1 MRENVLYCDK
11 CFKTVTAVK
20 CSECGSLIKG
30 KNRVEAMGQFY
41 HPRHFVCFNCKCQ
54 LVKPLFVKKMV
65 SVNGVCSNY
74 GFCPDCANKLN
85 NTICSECCQTL
96 DDKLVYEN
104 GSYVHADCSSAEGE
118 RKPSNLPISV
128 STSSAEEE
136 KQVNDHVAPLSEA
149 VEPQSIAVEPIAP
162 TKLQSIPM
170 SAKSVSGTTAPL
182 RPSYRPSQY
191 HAAHLVRPEDV
202 VSSEPL
208 SHMAGF
214 DTVGSVVK
222 RSEAFGKE
230 EDLPVPKKQFDDPQ
244 FVSQGAI
251 QERVQTFGTKETPV
265 EESEKKFDD
274 PDFVSQGAIQERVQA
289 FGRKEMPVEEPAKKL
304 NDPDFVSQGSMAD
317 RVKAFGKK
325 EDIPVPEES
334 AKKLDD
340 ADFVSQGS
348 MADRVKAFGKKEDIP
363 VPEESAKKLD
373 DADFVSQG
381 SMADRVK
388 AFGKKENL
396 PVPEEP
402 KEDPDFIPQGS
413 MAERMKAF
421 ENQSEE
427 PKEA

>member
-1 MRENVLYCDK
+1 MP
-11 CFKTVTAVK
+11 
-20 CSECGSLIKG
+20 
-30 KNRVEAMGQFY
+30 Q
-41 HPRHFVCFNCKCQ
+41 
-54 LVKPLFVKKMV
+54 
-65 SVNGVCSNY
+65 SV
-74 GFCPDCANKLN
+74 
-85 NTICSECCQTL
+85 
-96 DDKLVYEN
+96 
-104 GSYVHADCSSAEGE
+104 
-118 RKPSNLPISV
+118 
-128 STSSAEEE
+128 
-136 KQVNDHVAPLSEA
+136 A
-149 VEPQSIAVEPIAP
+149 VEPQSVAP
-162 TKLQSIPM
+162 AKPQSLSM
-170 SAKSVSGTTAPL
+170 SAKAVSGATAPL

-191 HAAHLVRPEDV
+191 HAAHPVRPEDV

-214 DTVGSVVK
+214 DTAGSVVK

-230 EDLPVPKKQFDDPQ
+230 EELPVPKQFDDPQ

-251 QERVQTFGTKETPV
+251 QERVQTFGAKETSA
-265 EESEKKFDD
+265 EEPEKKFDD

-289 FGRKEMPVEEPAKKL
+289 FGRKETSAEEPAKKL
-304 NDPDFVSQGSMAD
+304 DDPDFVSQGAMAD

-325 EDIPVPEES
+325 EDVPVSEE
-334 AKKLDD
+334 
-340 ADFVSQGS
+340 
-348 MADRVKAFGKKEDIP
+348 P
-363 VPEESAKKLD
+363 AKKLD

-402 KEDPDFIPQGS
+402 KEDPDFVPQGS

>member
-1 MRENVLYCDK
+1 M
-11 CFKTVTAVK
+11 
-20 CSECGSLIKG
+20 
-30 KNRVEAMGQFY
+30 
-41 HPRHFVCFNCKCQ
+41 
-54 LVKPLFVKKMV
+54 
-65 SVNGVCSNY
+65 
-74 GFCPDCANKLN
+74 
-85 NTICSECCQTL
+85 
-96 DDKLVYEN
+96 
-104 GSYVHADCSSAEGE
+104 
-118 RKPSNLPISV
+118 

-136 KQVNDHVAPLSEA
+136 KQVNDHVAPLSQA
-149 VEPQSIAVEPIAP
+149 VESPSIAVEPIAP
-162 TKLQSIPM
+162 AKSQSIPM
-170 SAKSVSGTTAPL
+170 SAKSVSGVTAPL

-191 HAAHLVRPEDV
+191 HAAHPVRPEDV

-214 DTVGSVVK
+214 DTAGSVVK

-230 EDLPVPKKQFDDPQ
+230 ENLPVPKEFDDPQ

-251 QERVQTFGTKETPV
+251 QERVQTFGAKEMPV

-289 FGRKEMPVEEPAKKL
+289 FGRKETSVEEPAKKL
-304 NDPDFVSQGSMAD
+304 DDPDFVSQGSMAD

-325 EDIPVPEES
+325 EDIPAPEE
-334 AKKLDD
+334 
-340 ADFVSQGS
+340 
-348 MADRVKAFGKKEDIP
+348 P
-363 VPEESAKKLD
+363 AKKLD

>member
-1 MRENVLYCDK
+1 M
-11 CFKTVTAVK
+11 
-20 CSECGSLIKG
+20 
-30 KNRVEAMGQFY
+30 
-41 HPRHFVCFNCKCQ
+41 
-54 LVKPLFVKKMV
+54 
-65 SVNGVCSNY
+65 
-74 GFCPDCANKLN
+74 
-85 NTICSECCQTL
+85 
-96 DDKLVYEN
+96 
-104 GSYVHADCSSAEGE
+104 
-118 RKPSNLPISV
+118 

-251 QERVQTFGTKETPV
+251 QERVQ
-265 EESEKKFDD
+265 
-274 PDFVSQGAIQERVQA
+274 A
-289 FGRKEMPVEEPAKKL
+289 FGRKEMPVEEPAKK
-304 NDPDFVSQGSMAD
+304 F
-317 RVKAFGKK
+317 
-325 EDIPVPEES
+325 
-334 AKKLDD
+334 DD